1 MISVQ
6 SKKIVSSNFCFFL
19 GSKTAEASSFSV
31 NCGQFAWMLVL
42 VFLLDGFNSQH
53 VINFTGLNF
62 FISTPHS
69 LIQSCIVSSL
79 LLSLV
84 RLLVLMFFILL
95 NALSASAE
103 LILWHKRKST
113 RWNKLLNPKLLTF
126 SPISYHDLGGNKFL
140 LRFTH
145 RHNFDFKFCHSYG
158 IAPTLIP
165 ILTNWTLIRM
175 LSDRSLTIS
184 SIASLL
190 LYFSFSKS
198 KNCCSWQL
206 SVFRNS
212 VDKSNISGKSNH
224 RSLSFFSVKAKI
236 EIRTSCFTISDSFI
250 V

>member
-19 GSKTAEASSFSV
+19 GSKTAEASWFSV
-31 NCGQFAWMLVL
+31 NCGHFAWMLVL

-103 LILWHKRKST
+103 LILWHKRKLT
-113 RWNKLLNPKLLTF
+113 KWNKLFNPRFSTFLSTLSHDLEEYKLL
-126 SPISYHDLGGNKFL
+126 LQ
-140 LRFTH
+140 FTH
-145 RHNFDFKFCHSYG
+145 RHNFDLKFCHSYR
-158 IAPTLIP
+158 IATTSIP
-165 ILTNWTLIRM
+165 ILTNWLLIG
-175 LSDRSLTIS
+175 
-184 SIASLL
+184 LL
-190 LYFSFSKS
+190 
-198 KNCCSWQL
+198 
-206 SVFRNS
+206 
-212 VDKSNISGKSNH
+212 
-224 RSLSFFSVKAKI
+224 
-236 EIRTSCFTISDSFI
+236 
-250 V
+250 